1 MRQFECVADKKI
13 YTESQLRQLFQ
24 FKVVHGYDNKFE
36 NWINEEIQ
44 NGYLRLLTDMEIPK
58 YIVDKIRKQNEYCI
72 KAKDLEDEI
81 DNWCDKSGINI
92 YSKEYDRNV
101 RGSIA
106 DAVSPMNGEY
116 LQKIADEI

>member
-1 MRQFECVADKKI
+1 
-13 YTESQLRQLFQ
+13 
-24 FKVVHGYDNKFE
+24 
-36 NWINEEIQ
+36 
-44 NGYLRLLTDMEIPK
+44 MEIPK

-92 YSKEYDRNV
+92 YSKEYDCNV

-106 DAVSPMNGEY
+106 DAVSHMDGGVFTENCR
-116 LQKIADEI
+116 

>member
-1 MRQFECVADKKI
+1 
-13 YTESQLRQLFQ
+13 
-24 FKVVHGYDNKFE
+24 
-36 NWINEEIQ
+36 
-44 NGYLRLLTDMEIPK
+44 MEIPK

-101 RGSIA
+101 EDQSLMQFRLWMGSI
-106 DAVSPMNGEY
+106 Y
-116 LQKIADEI
+116 RKLQIKFNFYQEKIICIA